1 VLFSDLGLEPAI
13 LEAVQREGYTE
24 PTPIQRQA
32 IPPALQGR
40 DVLGCAQTGT
50 GKTAAFALPMLQ
62 RLDATASDEVRL
74 RGLIVTPTRELAAQ
88 IGTSLT
94 AYGAGLDLYH
104 TVIFGGVSEK
114 KQIDELRQGVDIV
127 VATPG
132 RLLDLMKQNALHLR
146 DVEYFVLDEAD
157 RMLDMGFLPD
167 VKRVIAALPKKRQ
180 SMFFS
185 ATMPP
190 DIRALADTLLTNP
203 VSVSVAPPAT
213 TAERID
219 QRVYFVDGKAKTA
232 LLVELLKDPSF
243 QSVLVF
249 TRTKHGANRL
259 VEKLEKAGIG
269 AAAIH
274 GNKSQNARDRAMNGF
289 RDGSLRI
296 LVATDIAARGIDVD
310 GLSHVVNYDLP
321 NVPETYVHRIGRTGR
336 AGAAGIAISLC
347 GHDERGYLA
356 DIERLT
362 RVKVQRVDDALVQA
376 AIAANPVGSEGARS
390 DIEREDGDRRGGR
403 GGGRSQGGRG
413 GPRGGAPARSHGHA
427 PEHGHGD
434 RRGQGHGHG
443 EGPGHARA
451 HGRPS
456 AQGAQQGR
464 PSGQGAQGRA
474 GGQGGGGQRGGQAR
488 EPARG
493 GRR

>member
-1 VLFSDLGLEPAI
+1 VRFQDLGLTPAI
-13 LEAVQREGYTE
+13 LEAVAREGYTE

-62 RLDATASDEVRL
+62 RLDASAADEVRL
-74 RGLIVTPTRELAAQ
+74 RGLVVTPTRELAAQ

-94 AYGAGLDLYH
+94 AYGAELDLYH

-114 KQIDELRQGVDIV
+114 RQIDELKQGVDIV

-132 RLLDLMKQNALHLR
+132 RLLDLMKQGALHLR

-190 DIRALADTLLTNP
+190 DIRALADSLLTNP
-203 VSVSVAPPAT
+203 VSVAVAPPAT
-213 TAERID
+213 TAERIE

-243 QSVLVF
+243 KSVLVF

-259 VEKLEKAGIG
+259 VEKLEKAGVP

-274 GNKSQNARDRAMNGF
+274 GNKSQNARDRAMGGF

-310 GLSHVVNYDLP
+310 GLSHVVNYELP

-347 GHDERGYLA
+347 GADERGFLA

-362 RVKVQRVDDALVQA
+362 RVKVDRMDDALVRSIVA
-376 AIAANPVGSEGARS
+376 AHPVGPEGARS
-390 DIEREDGDRRGGR
+390 DLDREDGDRPRGHH
-403 GGGRSQGGRG
+403 GRG
-413 GPRGGAPARSHGHA
+413 GPRGGGRSHNGPRGGSHGGSGHA
-427 PEHGHGD
+427 AVSHGSG
-434 RRGQGHGHG
+434 GH
-443 EGPGHARA
+443 
-451 HGRPS
+451 
-456 AQGAQQGR
+456 
-464 PSGQGAQGRA
+464 
-474 GGQGGGGQRGGQAR
+474 GGGGHGGGGHGGGGHGARSGGQA
-488 EPARG
+488 ARG
-493 GRR
+493 GSSGGRGGGHGSRSGGSRGSR

>member
-1 VLFSDLGLEPAI
+1 VLFSELGLAPAI
-13 LEAVQREGYTE
+13 LEAVEREGYTE

-62 RLDATASDEVRL
+62 RLDASATDEVRL

-88 IGTSLT
+88 IGASLT
-94 AYGAGLDLYH
+94 AYGAELDLYH

-132 RLLDLMKQNALHLR
+132 RLLDLMKQGALHLR

-167 VKRVIAALPKKRQ
+167 VKRIIAALPKKRQ

-190 DIRALADTLLTNP
+190 DIRALADSLLTSP
-203 VSVSVAPPAT
+203 ASVSVAPPAT
-213 TAERID
+213 TAERIE
-219 QRVYFVDGKAKTA
+219 QRVYFVDGKAKTW

-243 QSVLVF
+243 QRVLVF

-336 AGAAGIAISLC
+336 AGASGTAISLC
-347 GHDERGYLA
+347 GHDERGFLA
-356 DIERLT
+356 DIERLM
-362 RVKVQRVDDALVQA
+362 RVKVERVDDALVRA
-376 AIAANPVGSEGARS
+376 AIAANPAAPEGARS
-390 DIEREDGDRRGGR
+390 DLEREEDDRRPHGGSRGGGRGGLGGRGGR
-403 GGGRSQGGRG
+403 GGGRGPAPSRG
-413 GPRGGAPARSHGHA
+413 TAP
-427 PEHGHGD
+427 GHGD
-434 RRGQGHGHG
+434 RKGYGHGA
-443 EGPGHARA
+443 GPSHAR
-451 HGRPS
+451 HGQPRAYAPS
-456 AQGAQQGR
+456 AQGE
-464 PSGQGAQGRA
+464 P
-474 GGQGGGGQRGGQAR
+474 RGEAR
-488 EPARG
+488 RDARGRG
-493 GRR
+493 GRP